1 MFWKICGLVQK
12 WGLLSPSF
20 PRVAIFTRKTMTII
34 TGCCFSLK
42 LSNKIHV
49 SEHHSWQVKL
59 PQALQAA
66 AEETGYTRGATWLL
80 PDRNAGKISRDWYS
94 AEAIMKFLQSLL
106 FNPSC
111 NPSFF
116 VSRIEI
122 DFFGGIHGVPCP
134 HRHQV
139 ASGGISQCPTE
150 VRTIQK
156 AVVKMQASSD
166 DRQHLHS
173 FSSSQLNNL
182 I

>member
-1 MFWKICGLVQK
+1 MFLSTTADRWSCLKHCKLQQRRQAIPEEPLGYCQIETLERSPEIDVLDWVQ
-12 WGLLSPSF
+12 
-20 PRVAIFTRKTMTII
+20 
-34 TGCCFSLK
+34 LK
-42 LSNKIHV
+42 LS
-49 SEHHSWQVKL
+49 W
-59 PQALQAA
+59 
-66 AEETGYTRGATWLL
+66 
-80 PDRNAGKISRDWYS
+80 
-94 AEAIMKFLQSLL
+94 KFYRVL

-116 VSRIEI
+116 VSTCIEI
-122 DFFGGIHGVPCP
+122 YFFVGIHGVPCP

-139 ASGGISQCPTE
+139 ASAGISWHQVARSWISQCPTE

-173 FSSSQLNNL
+173 FSSSQFNNL